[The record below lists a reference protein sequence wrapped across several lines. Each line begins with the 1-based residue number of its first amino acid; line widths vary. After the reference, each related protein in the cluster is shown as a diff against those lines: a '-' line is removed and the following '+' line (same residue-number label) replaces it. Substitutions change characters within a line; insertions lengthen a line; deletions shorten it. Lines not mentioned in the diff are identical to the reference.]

1 MTEEDVQM
9 PDRCERAGGQLV
21 AAGATDRWFE
31 NPTWGCRRI
40 TVMGSHGL
48 VHALPST
55 VWLLLNR
62 ARMDP
67 APCRA
72 VRV

>member
-40 TVMGSHGL
+40 TVVAHTASPTLAEHG
-48 VHALPST
+48 VA
-55 VWLLLNR
+55 
-62 ARMDP
+62 
-67 APCRA
+67 APQPGRH
-72 VRV
+72 